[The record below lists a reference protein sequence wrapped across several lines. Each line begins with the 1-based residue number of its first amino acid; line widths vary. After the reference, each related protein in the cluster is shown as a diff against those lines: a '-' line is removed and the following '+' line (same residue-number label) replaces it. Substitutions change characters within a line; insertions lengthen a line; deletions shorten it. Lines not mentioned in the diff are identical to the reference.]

1 MTELVVGTKKGLFL
15 LEGEPTAGFE
25 ITTRAFAGQPVD
37 YATRDARSDVTVLR
51 AEDLLLR
58 R

>member
-15 LEGEPTAGFE
+15 LEGDPAAG
-25 ITTRAFAGQPVD
+25 VCD
-37 YATRDARSDVTVLR
+37 HDAWV
-51 AEDLLLR
+51 R